1 MRTEALHGQQ
11 GIALRERDVER
22 STTVDELTYRI
33 EAEIEANHW
42 WFVTRRKLLSRII
55 RELRVPPDASILD
68 LGTSTGTNLRMLK
81 DLNCRNAIGLDKSA
95 EAIRYCAE
103 KGLGT
108 VEQGDVCDLP
118 FEDGRFALVLATD
131 IVEHV
136 DDDVRALS
144 EIRRVLAPG
153 GTAVITV
160 PAFESLWGVQDDVS
174 HHKRR
179 YRKRQLEARMRAAG
193 LARVEVFYFNYLLF
207 FPIWLARQLIHMLA
221 AEGTEREPGQH
232 LVINRVL
239 TAIFT
244 LDVRTRALGAR
255 AVRRIDSSDCPQRNH
270 GRRRHARQSHR
281 ACRYARPAPLAGR
294 GLRKIFKI
302 QDTRYKIQTI
312 LNAQCPNG
320 RRLRHGHWN
329 LLVSCILS
337 ILFPCKASASYRLL
351 GNRSPPVCARL
362 SGTAA
367 DTATLPFSRA
377 RATSAAR

>member
-1 MRTEALHGQQ
+1 M
-11 GIALRERDVER
+11 D
-22 STTVDELTYRI
+22 DLTYRI

-42 WFVTRRKLLSRII
+42 WFVTRRKLLSQII
-55 RELRVPPDASILD
+55 RELRLPPDAAILD

-81 DLNCRNAIGLDKSA
+81 DLNCRQAIGLDKSP

-118 FEDGRFALVLATD
+118 FEDERFALVLATD

-179 YRKRQLEARMRAAG
+179 YRKRQLEERMRAAG
-193 LARVEVFYFNYLLF
+193 LAQVEVFYFNYLLF
-207 FPIWLARQLIHMLA
+207 FPIWLARQLIHVLQLKVQN
-221 AEGTEREPGQH
+221 EN
-232 LVINRVL
+232 LVNTSFINRML

-244 LDVRTRALGAR
+244 LDVHTARWVHPPFGVSILAIARSGTMAGVGVPVRATAPP
-255 AVRRIDSSDCPQRNH
+255 AIVQ
-270 GRRRHARQSHR
+270 
-281 ACRYARPAPLAGR
+281 PAPLAAG
-294 GLRKIFKI
+294 
-302 QDTRYKIQTI
+302 
-312 LNAQCPNG
+312 A
-320 RRLRHGHWN
+320 
-329 LLVSCILS
+329 
-337 ILFPCKASASYRLL
+337 
-351 GNRSPPVCARL
+351 
-362 SGTAA
+362 
-367 DTATLPFSRA
+367 
-377 RATSAAR
+377 